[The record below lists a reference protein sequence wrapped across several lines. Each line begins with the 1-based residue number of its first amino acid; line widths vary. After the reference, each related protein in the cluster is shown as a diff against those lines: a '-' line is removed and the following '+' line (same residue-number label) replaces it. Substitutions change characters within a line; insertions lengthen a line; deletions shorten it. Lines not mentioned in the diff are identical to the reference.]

1 MGRGIGGMGCRSMM
15 GLSCGEQL
23 VVWSIRKIVVRQG
36 TDPDLMGDF
45 GAVFG
50 GGEARGFEVFCG
62 FFRSLGAAARR
73 PFEIAPPSTLQVMR
87 DEQRILTLLA
97 AAQMGLD
104 SGDYGLLEAH
114 LLWLAVRVHRPAL
127 ARFALEFAGLLAGRG
142 HRVTLA
148 PAPETGAEDVAPF
161 LVSARA

>member
-1 MGRGIGGMGCRSMM
+1 MM
-15 GLSCGEQL
+15 GLTCGEQL

-36 TDPDLMGDF
+36 ADPDLMDDF

-50 GGEARGFEVFCG
+50 GKGVRGFEVFCG
-62 FFRSLGAAARR
+62 FFRSLGEAARR
-73 PFEIAPPSTLQVMR
+73 PFEIAPPSTLHVMR
-87 DEQRILTLLA
+87 DEQRILTLLG

-104 SGDYGLLEAH
+104 SGDYALFEAH
-114 LLWLAVRVHRPAL
+114 LLWLAGRVHRPAL

-142 HRVTLA
+142 HRIALA
-148 PAPETGAEDVAPF
+148 PALESGVEDVVPF